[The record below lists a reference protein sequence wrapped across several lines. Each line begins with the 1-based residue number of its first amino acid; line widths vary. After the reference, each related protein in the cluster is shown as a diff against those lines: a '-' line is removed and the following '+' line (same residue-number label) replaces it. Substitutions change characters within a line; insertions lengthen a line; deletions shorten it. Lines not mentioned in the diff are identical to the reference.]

1 MSSFAVTAERL
12 IIHKHPDPAVERIEL
27 AKVGEY
33 RAVIPKGPY
42 KTGDWA
48 IYIPEQA
55 IVPDDLLAELGL
67 TGKLAG
73 QKKNRVKTT
82 RFRGELSQGLVCSP
96 RVSVGVDLPAANE
109 SNVDFSQRLGIVKW
123 VPEAPT
129 GLSGEIIP
137 APQMMS
143 WIEIEN
149 IKRYPNIFA
158 AGEPVIAS
166 EKIHG
171 SATCVTWVNASTELF
186 VSSKGFAAR
195 KLALVESEANL
206 YWRAVRSFGIDD
218 VLRAIGSANGIARV
232 ALYGEV
238 YGAGVQDLHYGETR
252 KDTPGFAVFDIA
264 IDEGNGHSWL
274 SQGQLRE
281 VCVDFNLTLAPVLYE
296 GEYDYNALA
305 ALAEGN
311 SSLGGGANLREGLVV
326 RAVPERVS
334 DAVHGRAI
342 AKFVGDG
349 YLTRAGGSEFE

>member
-1 MSSFAVTAERL
+1 
-12 IIHKHPDPAVERIEL
+12 
-27 AKVGEY
+27 
-33 RAVIPKGPY
+33 
-42 KTGDWA
+42 
-48 IYIPEQA
+48 
-55 IVPDDLLAELGL
+55 
-67 TGKLAG
+67 
-73 QKKNRVKTT
+73 
-82 RFRGELSQGLVCSP
+82 
-96 RVSVGVDLPAANE
+96 
-109 SNVDFSQRLGIVKW
+109 
-123 VPEAPT
+123 
-129 GLSGEIIP
+129 
-137 APQMMS
+137 MS

-158 AGEPVIAS
+158 AGEPVTAS

-171 SATCVTWVNASTELF
+171 NATCVTWVNASTELF

-264 IDEGNGHSWL
+264 IDEGNGRSWL

-296 GEYDYNALA
+296 GEYDYDTLT

-311 SSLGGGANLREGLVV
+311 TSLRGAANLREGLVV

-334 DAVHGRAI
+334 DAVRGRAI

-349 YLTRAGGSEFE
+349 HLTRAGGSEFE